1 MTDSRMTAEGAGAT
15 PLLQLDGII
24 KQFPGCLANDR
35 VGLTLR
41 PGEIHALLGENG
53 AGKSTLVKIIYGVQQ
68 PDAGEIRWR
77 GEAVQIAN
85 PAQARRLGI
94 GMVFQHFS
102 LFDSLTVA
110 ENIALGISDARL
122 RKGLRSRIVEIS
134 RNYGL
139 LLDPDRA
146 VHELSVGERQ
156 RVEIVRCLLQQPQL
170 LIMDEPTSVLTPQEV
185 EKLFETLRRLAAEGC
200 AILYISHKLDEI
212 RALCH
217 EATIMRQGKVVA
229 TCDPRRETAERLAEL
244 MIGSRVSVP
253 DRPAAGQEQAAIKLE
268 VSHLSLKS
276 DQQFGIDLKDI
287 CFSVR
292 GGEILGIGGV
302 AGNGQS
308 ELMAALSGE
317 MPVAAA
323 DAIRI
328 NGVAAGRLGPAQR
341 RLLGACFVP
350 EERNG
355 HGAVSA
361 FSLTD
366 NAFLSAFRRRSLTR
380 HGLIEGEKTRRFAD
394 DIIRLFDVRGRG
406 VRAEARSLSGGNLQK
421 FIVGREILQRP
432 DLLVV
437 AQPTWGVDA
446 GAAAAIHR
454 ALIDLAAQG
463 AGIVIISQ
471 DLDEIL
477 LLCQRIAVINLGR
490 LSTPRPVSAVTIEEI
505 GLLMG
510 GVHGAAPEEQAKG
523 DQPRVA
529 RT

>member
-1 MTDSRMTAEGAGAT
+1 M
-15 PLLQLDGII
+15 
-24 KQFPGCLANDR
+24 
-35 VGLTLR
+35 
-41 PGEIHALLGENG
+41 
-53 AGKSTLVKIIYGVQQ
+53 
-68 PDAGEIRWR
+68 
-77 GEAVQIAN
+77 
-85 PAQARRLGI
+85 
-94 GMVFQHFS
+94 
-102 LFDSLTVA
+102 
-110 ENIALGISDARL
+110 
-122 RKGLRSRIVEIS
+122 
-134 RNYGL
+134 
-139 LLDPDRA
+139 
-146 VHELSVGERQ
+146 
-156 RVEIVRCLLQQPQL
+156 
-170 LIMDEPTSVLTPQEV
+170 
-185 EKLFETLRRLAAEGC
+185 
-200 AILYISHKLDEI
+200 
-212 RALCH
+212 
-217 EATIMRQGKVVA
+217 
-229 TCDPRRETAERLAEL
+229 

-253 DRPAAGQEQAAIKLE
+253 DRPATSQEQAATKLE

-323 DAIRI
+323 ESVRI

-446 GAAAAIHR
+446 GAAAAIHK

-477 LLCQRIAVINLGR
+477 GLCQRIAVINLGR
-490 LSTPRPVSAVTIEEI
+490 LSPPRPVNAVTIEEI

-510 GVHGAAPEEQAKG
+510 GVHGGPPEEQAKG